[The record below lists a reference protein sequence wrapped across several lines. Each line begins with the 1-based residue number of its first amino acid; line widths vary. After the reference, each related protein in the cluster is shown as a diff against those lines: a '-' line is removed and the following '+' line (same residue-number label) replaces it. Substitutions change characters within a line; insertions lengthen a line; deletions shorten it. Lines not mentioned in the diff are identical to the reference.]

1 MRASSVPAGG
11 GAAGPDAA
19 ALQAVQYWV
28 DNRPYDDRRNVSV
41 IVLPDGQLG
50 VGIEAVPIKPK
61 FAKWRASFDV
71 RDGRPVV
78 PAPSGPRLTH
88 CLEPPKVPV

>member
-1 MRASSVPAGG
+1 MVP
-11 GAAGPDAA
+11 
-19 ALQAVQYWV
+19 QAVQYWV

-61 FAKWRASFDV
+61 FAKVCDPQCAWGDR
-71 RDGRPVV
+71 
-78 PAPSGPRLTH
+78 RLTRLASGGPLST
-88 CLEPPKVPV
+88 CATGGP